1 MNSSINFFPPE
12 WFPQYA
18 VQLTWP
24 HKNTDWAD
32 IWEEVQEC
40 YKIIAFEISKRQDL
54 IIAAQ
59 DVEEVKSYVQ
69 HCNLENIQI
78 YQCDIDDT
86 WARDHGGITIL
97 ENGKPLI
104 LNFRFNG
111 WGKKF
116 AAKKDNA
123 IAKKLY
129 DANAFPLAWSIKDM
143 NHVVME
149 GGSLEVDGKGVLMTT
164 SQCLLEENRNAHL
177 SKEEIENLLKETLH
191 VEKVLWINHGY
202 LAGDDTDS
210 HIDTL
215 ARFCDEN
222 TIAYVQCNDKKD
234 EHYEELS
241 LMEKELQLC
250 TNLKGE
256 KYKLVALPMADAVYD
271 ADEQRLPAT
280 YANFLIM
287 NDAVLF
293 PIYNSSKDAEA
304 LKIIQSI
311 FPKKEIIAINSVP
324 LIKQHGSIHCI
335 TMQYPA
341 L

>member
-1 MNSSINFFPPE
+1 MKTSNNFFPPE
-12 WFPQYA
+12 WFPQSA

-24 HKNTDWAD
+24 HQNTDWAD

-40 YKIIAFEISKRQDL
+40 YKKIAFEIAKRQKL

-59 DVEEVKSYVQ
+59 NVEEVKSYVQ
-69 HCNLENIQI
+69 HCNLANIEI
-78 YQCDIDDT
+78 HQCDVNDT

-97 ENGKPLI
+97 ENGKPVI
-104 LNFRFNG
+104 LDFQFNG

-116 AAKKDNA
+116 AAEKDSA
-123 IAKKLY
+123 ITQKLY
-129 DANAFPLAWSIKDM
+129 DAKAFPTHWGIKDL
-143 NHVVME
+143 NHIVME

-164 SQCLLEENRNAHL
+164 SECLLEENRNPKM
-177 SKEEIENLLKETLH
+177 SIEEIESLLKKTVH
-191 VEKVLWINHGY
+191 IEKVIWINHGY

-222 TIAYVQCNDKKD
+222 TIAYVKCDDKND
-234 EHYEELS
+234 EHYGELSKMEEEL
-241 LMEKELQLC
+241 QRA

-256 KYKLVALPMADAVYD
+256 KYKLVALPMADAAYD
-271 ADEQRLPAT
+271 GEDRLPAT

-287 NDAVLF
+287 NDAILF
-293 PIYNSSKDAEA
+293 PIYNSSKDDEA
-304 LKIIQSI
+304 VKIIQSV
-311 FPKKEIIAINSVP
+311 FPHKEIIPVNSIP

-335 TMQYPA
+335 TMQYPKI
-341 L
+341 